1 MSVSVPAGAGQ
12 LPGEALYRM
21 ADAPAADLRAV
32 LDGLDDVLVV
42 VGLDYRIQ
50 QANRAA
56 QRRSHEG
63 GEILGRSC
71 RDVFHCGRPVSVQ

>member
-1 MSVSVPAGAGQ
+1 
-12 LPGEALYRM
+12 
-21 ADAPAADLRAV
+21 LRVV